1 MINQASNSSSTNNTQ
16 KLGPLWLM
24 PGIGP
29 INAISFFAVAMI
41 NNVIFSLVHYMQPY
55 VFEVQLKIPGPEQ
68 GLLVGNLTVMQELIV
83 IAMTGIAGALADK
96 YGRRPIFCG
105 GTLLIGLAYALYPMA
120 VLSEA
125 VVLASNAY
133 APTATLLPPV
143 VLLASPL

>member
-1 MINQASNSSSTNNTQ
+1 MFKQTPSPALINGAQ

-55 VFEVQLKIPGPEQ
+55 VFEIQLGIPGAEQ

-83 IAMTGIAGALADK
+83 IAMTGIAGALAD
-96 YGRRPIFCG
+96 
-105 GTLLIGLAYALYPMA
+105 
-120 VLSEA
+120 
-125 VVLASNAY
+125 
-133 APTATLLPPV
+133 
-143 VLLASPL
+143 